1 MINLSSQSHLT
12 RKREKVSNIAYFNT
26 VIQHHAI
33 RHAHPKEKWHS
44 KSHRSNLVPS
54 IAVGK
59 MGGRGG
65 REEEWTIPF
74 HRCHDSS
81 SFNASVAGGLPLVH
95 ELRRPRTLICSRVAI
110 DSRPIERDQE
120 SLLTTHL
127 SVIKRPTLIWFAP
140 SGRDS

>member
-1 MINLSSQSHLT
+1 MINLSSQSRLT

-65 REEEWTIPF
+65 GKKSERFLSIDATIP
-74 HRCHDSS
+74 R
-81 SFNASVAGGLPLVH
+81 
-95 ELRRPRTLICSRVAI
+95 
-110 DSRPIERDQE
+110 
-120 SLLTTHL
+120 L
-127 SVIKRPTLIWFAP
+127 SMPVSQGVYPWCT
-140 SGRDS
+140 S

>member
-59 MGGRGG
+59 MRGRGG
-65 REEEWTIPF
+65 GKKSERFLSIDATIP
-74 HRCHDSS
+74 RLSMPVS
-81 SFNASVAGGLPLVH
+81 QGVLVH

-127 SVIKRPTLIWFAP
+127 SVIKRPTLI
-140 SGRDS
+140 